1 MFKSHICSNYIF
13 AQITSVQI
21 TFCPNYISNIILLKS
36 FLTRTLSLHFYF
48 FFNFRQD
55 IQCFG
60 DDTCYALAFGV
71 PALLMLVATV
81 ILVVGDKTVGYTHK
95 APQGSILTQV
105 FGAIGKNTNS
115 ILPKMK
121 SVLPTMKSV
130 LPTMK
135 ICFI

>member
-1 MFKSHICSNYIF
+1 
-13 AQITSVQI
+13 
-21 TFCPNYISNIILLKS
+21 
-36 FLTRTLSLHFYF
+36 
-48 FFNFRQD
+48 
-55 IQCFG
+55 
-60 DDTCYALAFGV
+60 
-71 PALLMLVATV
+71 MLVATV

-130 LPTMK
+130 LPTIKSVLPTMK
-135 ICFI
+135 SVLSKMKSVLPTI

>member
-1 MFKSHICSNYIF
+1 
-13 AQITSVQI
+13 
-21 TFCPNYISNIILLKS
+21 
-36 FLTRTLSLHFYF
+36 
-48 FFNFRQD
+48 
-55 IQCFG
+55 
-60 DDTCYALAFGV
+60 
-71 PALLMLVATV
+71 MLVATV

-95 APQGSILTQV
+95 PPQGSILTQV

-115 ILPKMK
+115 ILPTMKSVLPTMKYVFPSMK